1 MNAQTIAAFRNPPH
15 RWRTMAWLTL
25 AIVAAI
31 AGWLQPQLLDPASW
45 GDWLSDPGPLAW
57 AALLALQCLAAVLMI
72 PSLPMVVAS
81 AVLFPE
87 HPGWVW
93 LLALS
98 GVVFSALLIH
108 RNAAWMGLDHGWQR
122 VPGGGRARRWLFD
135 HGSPALC
142 LWCMTPFL
150 PSDLGCYVAAA
161 SKMPLKRYLPAVV
174 LGESVLCG
182 SVILGVGWVL

>member
-31 AGWLQPQLLDPASW
+31 AGWLQPELLDPASW

-98 GVVFSALLIH
+98 GVVLTVGVVWWASRIGALV
-108 RNAAWMGLDHGWQR
+108 AGVMVSVPAWRSLDPLAVLWEAGEDRDEEEDVPADTEDAQR
-122 VPGGGRARRWLFD
+122 RQIAGE
-135 HGSPALC
+135 
-142 LWCMTPFL
+142 
-150 PSDLGCYVAAA
+150 
-161 SKMPLKRYLPAVV
+161 
-174 LGESVLCG
+174 GES
-182 SVILGVGWVL
+182 